1 MEYQSDPAFLEPHVG
16 TRVLDRHGNVV
27 GRDPNPGQI
36 RKMCQAIRQTWDE
49 SREIQ
54 ALGRTVRFDRDAQQN
69 RMSEATHIPH
79 GISAEE
85 IGADRCLDLM
95 L

>member
-16 TRVLDRHGNVV
+16 KPIHDRHDNVV
-27 GRDPNPGQI
+27 GRDPGPGQI
-36 RKMCQAIRQTWDE
+36 RRMCQAIRQTWDA
-49 SREIQ
+49 SRELQ
-54 ALGRTVRFDRDAQQN
+54 ALGRGVRFDLDAQHN
-69 RMSEATHIPH
+69 RLSEATHIPH

-85 IGADRCLDLM
+85 LGAQPDRDLP